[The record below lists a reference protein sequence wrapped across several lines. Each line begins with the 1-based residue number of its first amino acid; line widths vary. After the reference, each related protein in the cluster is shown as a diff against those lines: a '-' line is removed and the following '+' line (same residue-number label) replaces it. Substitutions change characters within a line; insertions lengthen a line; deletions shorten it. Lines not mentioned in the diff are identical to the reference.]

1 MPKKGGTKKGGY
13 GRTGHGKTMKGGKPK
28 SRRGGH
34 KKGAGVK
41 KGGGFG
47 GALRTALLPFL
58 LYSAQKNQQRR
69 TRRGPGRPKTRK
81 NK

>member
-1 MPKKGGTKKGGY
+1 MPKKGGTRK
-13 GRTGHGKTMKGGKPK
+13 GHGRKGHAKTMKGGKLH
-28 SRRGGH
+28 G
-34 KKGAGVK
+34 KKGHGRKGASVK
-41 KGGGFG
+41 RGGGFG

-81 NK
+81 N